1 METRNGT
8 YPPDEVDRVKPA
20 LALLL
25 RVGRMCR
32 DNIICRQLWLHLEVR
47 KLTIFESHE
56 LDVRLGQIDLPAEVE
71 VSEARRDLAAVSCAQ
86 H

>member
-1 METRNGT
+1 MARTRRTKCTELNLPSRSFFVSGVCVGT
-8 YPPDEVDRVKPA
+8 TSSAVSSGYTLKF
-20 LALLL
+20 
-25 RVGRMCR
+25 
-32 DNIICRQLWLHLEVR
+32 RQ
-47 KLTIFESHE
+47 LTIFESHE